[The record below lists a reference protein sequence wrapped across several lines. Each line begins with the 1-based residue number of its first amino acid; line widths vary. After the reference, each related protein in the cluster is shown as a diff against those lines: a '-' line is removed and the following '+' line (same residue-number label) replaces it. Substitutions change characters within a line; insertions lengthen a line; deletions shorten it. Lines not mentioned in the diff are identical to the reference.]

1 MNARTARHLER
12 VAAVA
17 QIRQAELRDVI
28 ETVVDEYLG
37 LIPRDQFERPERKTG
52 ARLVYGESRGA
63 LSFVSD
69 PEGTDVV
76 PQGYEP
82 PPGYHGP

>member
-1 MNARTARHLER
+1 MNERAERHLGR

-17 QIRQAELRDVI
+17 QISQAELRDLI

-37 LIPRDQFERPERKTG
+37 LIPRDQFQRPERKTG
-52 ARLVYGESRGA
+52 ARLVYGDSRAA
-63 LSFVSD
+63 LSFISD

-76 PQGYEP
+76 PPGYEA

>member
-1 MNARTARHLER
+1 MNAKTERQLGR

-17 QIRQAELRDVI
+17 QISREELRDLI

-37 LIPRDQFERPERKTG
+37 LLPREQRETARKTG
-52 ARLVYGESRGA
+52 ARMVFGDGHAAISYIA
-63 LSFVSD
+63 D
-69 PEGTDVV
+69 PDRTDVV
-76 PQGYEP
+76 PADHEP